1 MGCVRECKEK
11 HETTM
16 YGWGL
21 GVGLAVARPQYWR
34 IHGKENEQ

>member
-1 MGCVRECKEK
+1 MGCARECKEK

-21 GVGLAVARPQYWR
+21 GVGLAVASSKAP
-34 IHGKENEQ
+34 ILENTW